1 MLEGQW
7 YNVDYDAFIAL
18 LGFLEDDLQRDRIH
32 SEQVLPPEQLAYMYP
47 LGGKRGAVGRF

>member
-7 YNVDYDAFIAL
+7 YIVDYDAFVAL

-32 SEQVLPPEQLAYMYP
+32 SEQVLHLEQLAYMYSP
-47 LGGKRGAVGRF
+47 GR

>member
-32 SEQVLPPEQLAYMYP
+32 LEQVLPLEQLAYMYQ
-47 LGGKRGAVGRF
+47 LGVREEQ